1 MLDIIRS
8 KYCSTKNS
16 SLARITIQA
25 TEVSQPA
32 LYQFAISQAV
42 LLVVSILFIYL
53 LFRID

>member
-42 LLVVSILFIYL
+42 LLEVSILFIYL